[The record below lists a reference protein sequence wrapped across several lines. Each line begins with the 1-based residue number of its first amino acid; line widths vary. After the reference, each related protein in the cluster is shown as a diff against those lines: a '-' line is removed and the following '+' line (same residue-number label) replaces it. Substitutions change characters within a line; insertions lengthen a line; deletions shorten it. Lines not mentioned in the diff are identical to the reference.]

1 MKNVKAIILF
11 AGEGVRFGSEVPKQF
26 HRLSGKKIYLY
37 TLEKFLSSNL
47 FQEIILV
54 CPETWKNEVASDIAS
69 YTQIPIQVI
78 AGGTTRQKSCYQGL
92 IACGKN
98 TDYVVIH
105 DGVRPFVSHEILR
118 ANIEGAITHGAVDT
132 CIPSADT
139 LAHSITGTH
148 IDSIPNRSELL
159 RGQTPQSFSYSLI
172 LEAHQRAI
180 KQNLQVSDDCSLVIP
195 MGKQV
200 FIVQGDEHNIKIT
213 SMLDLFIAEQLL
225 RLEQKSLSASSSHGI
240 LQGKRFAIAGGTG
253 GIGLATHALLQQEG
267 AETILI
273 SRTASLYSAD
283 LTSSTETG
291 KLFKKIER
299 EFGLLDGLINCV
311 GQLALKPFDTLS
323 IKEIKQQISTNLLSC
338 VLCCRF
344 AKIKEKG
351 HIINIASSSY
361 ARGRKDFALYSS
373 SKAAV
378 VNFTQALSEERPH
391 LYVNAL
397 VPQRT
402 QTKMR
407 FSHFPHEPQDSL
419 LQPKE
424 VAQTIVDILKQ
435 DIITGSIFEVRK
447 I

>member
-11 AGEGVRFGSEVPKQF
+11 AGEGVRFGSELPKQF
-26 HRLSGKKIYLY
+26 HRLSGKKIYLH
-37 TLEKFLSSNL
+37 TLEKFLSTNL
-47 FQEIILV
+47 FKEIVLV
-54 CPETWKNEVASDIAS
+54 CPEAWKNEVVSDMTI
-69 YTQIPIQVI
+69 YTKIPIKVI
-78 AGGTTRQKSCYQGL
+78 AGACTRQKSCYLGL
-92 IACGKN
+92 LACGKD

-118 ANIEGAITHGAVDT
+118 ANIEGAKMHGAVDT
-132 CIPSADT
+132 CIPSTDT
-139 LAHSITGTH
+139 LAHTTTGCH
-148 IDSIPNRSELL
+148 IDFIPNRSELL

-172 LEAHQRAI
+172 LEAHEQAL
-180 KQNLQVSDDCSLVIP
+180 KQNLQASDDCSLAIAL
-195 MGKQV
+195 GKQV

-225 RLEQKSLSASSSHGI
+225 RLEQKSLPVSTSANA

-253 GIGLATHALLQQEG
+253 GIGLATHTLLQQEG

-273 SRTASLYSAD
+273 SRTASPYSAD
-283 LTSSTETG
+283 LTSSNETN
-291 KLFKKIER
+291 KMFKKIEK
-299 EFGLLDGLINCV
+299 EFGPLDGLINCV

-323 IKEIKQQISTNLLSC
+323 VKEIKQQISTNLLSC
-338 VLCCRF
+338 ILCCRF

-361 ARGRKDFALYSS
+361 TRGRRDFALYSS

-407 FSHFPHEPQDSL
+407 FSHFPHEPHDTL
-419 LQPKE
+419 LQPQE
-424 VAQTIVDILKQ
+424 VAQSIVDILKQ
-435 DIITGSIFEVRK
+435 DTMTGSIFEVRK
-447 I
+447 

>member
-1 MKNVKAIILF
+1 MKNITAIILF
-11 AGEGVRFGSEVPKQF
+11 AGEGVRFGSELPKQF
-26 HRLSGKKIYLY
+26 HRLSGKKIYLH
-37 TLEKFLSSNL
+37 TVERFLSANL
-47 FQEIILV
+47 FEEIILV
-54 CPETWKNEVASDIAS
+54 CPETWKNEVAGDIAD
-69 YTQIPIQVI
+69 YKKIPIKVV
-78 AGGTTRQKSCYQGL
+78 AGGSTRQESSYLGL
-92 IACGKN
+92 LACRKN
-98 TDYVVIH
+98 THCVVIH

-118 ANIEGAITHGAVDT
+118 ANIEGAMQHGAVDT
-132 CIPSADT
+132 CIPSTDT
-139 LAHSITGTH
+139 LAHSTTGTH

-172 LEAHQRAI
+172 LGAHEQAL
-180 KQNLQVSDDCSLVIP
+180 KQNLKVSDDCSLIIA

-225 RLEQKSLSASSSHGI
+225 RLEQKSLPASTTHRA

-253 GIGLATHALLQQEG
+253 GIGQATHALLEQEG

-273 SRTASLYSAD
+273 SRSASAYSAD
-283 LTSSTETG
+283 LTSSSETH
-291 KLFKKIER
+291 KVFKKIEAQ
-299 EFGLLDGLINCV
+299 FGLLDGLINCV
-311 GQLALKPFDTLS
+311 GQFALKPFDILS
-323 IKEIKQQISTNLLSC
+323 VKEIKQQIATNLLSC

-391 LYVNAL
+391 LLINAL

-407 FSHFPHEPQDSL
+407 FSHFPNEPQDSL

-424 VAQTIVDILKQ
+424 VAQTIIDILKQ
-435 DIITGSIFEVRK
+435 DTMTGSIFEVRK
-447 I
+447 